1 MTRDAWRDVES
12 AVHTDTLR
20 TELNMT
26 EAKLV
31 GSWTLLSYIT
41 EHPDGTM
48 GKPYGEAV
56 GRLNYDEEGNMAGQ
70 VMRPNRLQV
79 APGQWGTQEVRSAYA
94 GYIAYF
100 GRYQVNEAGDTV
112 VHHVEG
118 ALNPGWVG
126 GHQVRRLRF
135 DGDLLILSTDV
146 QKGGALV
153 RHTLTW
159 KKLEG

>member
-1 MTRDAWRDVES
+1 
-12 AVHTDTLR
+12 
-20 TELNMT
+20 
-26 EAKLV
+26 
-31 GSWTLLSYIT
+31 LLSYTT
-41 EHPDGTM
+41 EAPDGTT

-56 GRLNYDEEGNMAGQ
+56 GRLNYDALGNMAGQ
-70 VMRPNRLQV
+70 VMRPNRLAV

-100 GRYQVNEAGDTV
+100 GTYEVNEAGDTV

-126 GHQVRRLRF
+126 GRQVRRLRF
-135 DGDLLILSTDV
+135 DGELLVLSTDV
-146 QKGGALV
+146 PKAGAMV

-159 KKLEG
+159 QKRER

>member
-1 MTRDAWRDVES
+1 MVNEQVS
-12 AVHTDTLR
+12 AREETVR
-20 TELNMT
+20 ER
-26 EAKLV
+26 LV
-31 GSWTLLSYIT
+31 GSWTLLSYTT
-41 EHPDGTM
+41 EAPDGST

-56 GRLNYDEEGNMAGQ
+56 GRLNYDDLGHMAGQ
-70 VMRPNRLQV
+70 VMRPNRLAV

-100 GRYQVNEAGDTV
+100 GTYEVNEAGDTV

-126 GHQVRRLRF
+126 GRQVRRLRF
-135 DGDLLILSTDV
+135 EGDLLVLSTDV
-146 QKGGALV
+146 PKAGAMV

-159 KKLEG
+159 KKLER

>member
-1 MTRDAWRDVES
+1 MIR
-12 AVHTDTLR
+12 
-20 TELNMT
+20 
-26 EAKLV
+26 LV
-31 GSWTLLSYIT
+31 GNWTLLSYVT
-41 EHPDGTM
+41 EHPDGSR

-56 GRLNYDEEGNMAGQ
+56 GRLSYDAHGHMAGQ
-70 VMRPNRLQV
+70 VMRPGRLEV
-79 APGQWGTQEVRSAYA
+79 APGQWGAQDVRSAYA

-100 GRYQVNEAGDTV
+100 GTYEVNEAQDTV

-126 GHQVRRLRF
+126 GDQVRRMRF

-146 QKGGALV
+146 RKGGALV

-159 KKLEG
+159 QKLGQ